1 MGTPDMGMVI
11 RAGKLWTTWG
21 KIEAC
26 MTRKETPERSHQ
38 RIHAAGSG
46 VTLLS
51 CLPLG
56 LSLCGKSPANAPPAT
71 IFPQIGPEPFPT
83 AR

>member
-26 MTRKETPERSHQ
+26 MTRKENAGEESPTDPCCRVWSHPAFLPSSRAYYKKENERFMNKWVQ
-38 RIHAAGSG
+38 TEKII
-46 VTLLS
+46 
-51 CLPLG
+51 
-56 LSLCGKSPANAPPAT
+56 K
-71 IFPQIGPEPFPT
+71 
-83 AR
+83 

>member
-1 MGTPDMGMVI
+1 MSPQHGDSGYGDGNPSGEALDY
-11 RAGKLWTTWG
+11 LG

-56 LSLCGKSPANAPPAT
+56 LIIKKENESFMNKWVQT
-71 IFPQIGPEPFPT
+71 EKIIK
-83 AR
+83 